1 MQIRIII
8 KSDVRPGPA
17 ARIEGARRATRMP
30 LVLRRIFRL
39 LGLCIRGPGGRAGL
53 VLLAIV
59 FAMSLVEIEIT
70 LRLISWMA
78 AFYGALE
85 RVDANAAVHQ
95 LGVFGLLIGIN
106 AAVYLVKT
114 YIKQSLRMRW
124 RRALTGAALDLWLA
138 GKAYWHVPPSAAA
151 GGIDNPDQRIADDCR
166 IFVEHMLG
174 DGHAWGGVLQFI
186 VSLIALVTYVTVL
199 WNLSSFPLAFTLFG
213 IAVEVP
219 RYMVWAAPVYVLIAS
234 GLTHVLGA
242 PLHRLYFEQQRR
254 EADFRYG
261 LVRVRDAA
269 GPIAL
274 SSGEPAER
282 RQLDARFAA
291 IVRNWRG
298 VIGRE
303 FLLGCFTRPYQSTVL
318 RIPLFLALPA
328 YLAGHVKLGGL
339 MQLGSAFQNVVTTLS
354 WFVFN
359 YRRLTELSATTARLV
374 NFIEIAAAAPAAKS
388 DLVCMPASGRAFR
401 LSGVTLATS
410 EGRALLKLPQLVLE
424 PRRDVWLQGPSG
436 LGKST
441 LIKALAG
448 LWRHGE
454 GRIEVPSGRILYLPQ
469 QAYVPLGAF
478 AEAAAYPRR
487 PAELPAGQLEALVEA
502 VGLSHRAA
510 AEETGDGVKGLSV
523 GEQQRLALLRLLVA
537 EPDWA
542 FLDEATSALDAASER
557 KLLALLRQRL
567 PRCTFVIVAHR
578 EPHGL
583 GPLLRIDLAA
593 PSELRAPSPAPL
605 AASLRAG

>member
-1 MQIRIII
+1 MPII
-8 KSDVRPGPA
+8 SDSTKRERAP
-17 ARIEGARRATRMP
+17 RATHMP
-30 LVLRRIFRL
+30 LVLKRIFRL
-39 LGLCIRGPGGRAGL
+39 LRLCVRGPGGRYGL
-53 VLLAIV
+53 VLLAVV

-70 LRLISWMA
+70 LRLIAWMA

-85 RVDANAAVHQ
+85 RVDAGAALHQ

-114 YIKQSLRMRW
+114 YIKQALRMRW
-124 RRALTGAALDLWLA
+124 RRALTGAALDTWLA
-138 GKAYWHVPPSAAA
+138 DKAYWHVPPNAAS

-213 IAVEVP
+213 LAIEIP
-219 RYMVWAAPVYVLIAS
+219 RYMVWAAPVYVLVAS

-261 LVRVRDAA
+261 LVRVREAA

-274 SSGEPAER
+274 SDGEPAER
-282 RQLDARFAA
+282 RQLDARFAG

-359 YRRLTELSATTARLV
+359 YRRLTELSATSARLA
-374 NFIEIAAAAPAAKS
+374 NFMEIATAAPAAKT
-388 DLVCMPASGRAFR
+388 DLVRVVSGARTFR
-401 LSGVTLATS
+401 LRDVTLKTPD
-410 EGRALLKLPQLVLE
+410 GRTLLALPQLVFE
-424 PRRDVWLQGPSG
+424 AGQNVWLQGESG

-441 LIKALAG
+441 LIKAMAG
-448 LWRHGE
+448 LWKHGS
-454 GRIEVPSGRILYLPQ
+454 GRIEVPRERVLYLPQ

-478 AEAAAYPRR
+478 AEAAAYPRN
-487 PAELPAGQLEALVEA
+487 PAEIPPGRLEGLIEA
-502 VGLSHRAA
+502 AGLSHRAA
-510 AEETGDGVKGLSV
+510 GDEAAEDVKGLSV
-523 GEQQRLALLRLLVA
+523 GEQQRLALLRLLIA
-537 EPDWA
+537 EPAWA
-542 FLDEATSALDAASER
+542 FLDEATSALDLASER
-557 KLLALLRQRL
+557 RLLALLRERL
-567 PRCTFVIVAHR
+567 PRCTFILVAHR

-583 GPLLRIDLAA
+583 GSLRRIDLGALPA
-593 PSELRAPSPAPL
+593 SPSL
-605 AASLRAG
+605 AAVPVAATLHGT